1 VSVYDCG
8 DRDYESEKSLRKN
21 QSVLPLEEVMGMDV
35 IKVLLVDDE
44 VEFSETLIKRMKK
57 RNVDIVGVQSGEE
70 ALQTLDQDPIDVV
83 ILDVRMPGM
92 DGIETL
98 RALKKKHPLI
108 EVIMLTGHASVEVAV
123 QGMEFGAFDYLMKP
137 MQIDDLLYKIQ
148 DAYQQKIIQIQ
159 KIENIKRMAA
169 ERE

>member
-1 VSVYDCG
+1 
-8 DRDYESEKSLRKN
+8 
-21 QSVLPLEEVMGMDV
+21 MDA

-44 VEFSETLIKRMKK
+44 AEFSETLIKRMKK
-57 RNVDIVGVQSGEE
+57 RNVNISGVRSGEE
-70 ALQTLDQDPIDVV
+70 ALEALDYSPVDVV

-98 RALKKKHPLI
+98 RGIKKRHPLV

-148 DAYQQKIIQIQ
+148 DAYKQKTIQEQKIKSMKKMIVG
-159 KIENIKRMAA
+159 A
-169 ERE
+169 E

>member
-1 VSVYDCG
+1 
-8 DRDYESEKSLRKN
+8 
-21 QSVLPLEEVMGMDV
+21 MDT

-44 VEFSETLIKRMKK
+44 AEFSETLIKRMKK
-57 RNVDIVGVQSGEE
+57 RNVDITGVRSGEE
-70 ALQTLDQDPIDVV
+70 ALQTLDQGPIDVV

-98 RALKKKHPLI
+98 RALKKRHPLI

-148 DAYQQKIIQIQ
+148 DAYQQKNIQEQ
-159 KIENIKRMAA
+159 KIENIKWMAA

>member
-1 VSVYDCG
+1 
-8 DRDYESEKSLRKN
+8 
-21 QSVLPLEEVMGMDV
+21 MDT

-44 VEFSETLIKRMKK
+44 TEFSETLIKRMKK
-57 RNVDIVGVQSGEE
+57 RNVDITGVRSGEE
-70 ALQTLDQDPIDVV
+70 ALQTLDQGPIDVV

-98 RALKKKHPLI
+98 RVLKKRHPLI

-148 DAYQQKIIQIQ
+148 DAHQQKIIQEQ
-159 KIENIKRMAA
+159 KIENIERMAA
-169 ERE
+169 ESE

>member
-1 VSVYDCG
+1 M
-8 DRDYESEKSLRKN
+8 R
-21 QSVLPLEEVMGMDV
+21 MDT

-44 VEFSETLIKRMKK
+44 AEFSETLIKRMKK
-57 RNVDIVGVQSGEE
+57 RNVDITGVRSGEE
-70 ALQTLDQDPIDVV
+70 ALQTLDQGPIDVV

-98 RALKKKHPLI
+98 RALKKRHPLI

-148 DAYQQKIIQIQ
+148 DAYQQKNIQEQ
-159 KIENIKRMAA
+159 KIENIKWMAA